1 MRSSLQIKFSL
12 RSNATMEILINIL
25 ISGIAVFVTSYL
37 LPGVTVENFGTAL
50 LVGIILGV
58 VNAVV
63 KPILLFLTFPIT
75 LITLGLFTFVVNALM
90 ILLVDAL
97 VSGFSVS
104 NFWWA
109 LLFSLIVS
117 VVGSVLRS
125 LKA

>member
-1 MRSSLQIKFSL
+1 
-12 RSNATMEILINIL
+12 MEVLVNIL
-25 ISGIAVFVTSYL
+25 ISGVAVFVTSYI

-58 VNAVV
+58 VNAIV

-75 LITLGLFTFVVNALM
+75 IITLGLFAFVVNALM

-97 VSGFSVS
+97 VTGFSVES
-104 NFWWA
+104 FWWA

-125 LKA
+125 LKV